1 MCVCV
6 RDFYLNLNN
15 WTLNWICL
23 RAVLVFY
30 TDLKTNKELH
40 KHEMNIWMYKIK
52 KYVVI
57 DLTDVEVS
65 KFRPVNNVDKVLL
78 VIEGN

>member
-6 RDFYLNLNN
+6 RDFYLSGRILNNLNN

-30 TDLKTNKELH
+30 TEQYKKQ
-40 KHEMNIWMYKIK
+40 YKIK